1 MASKETLGRV
11 RHMKLSTQQHR
22 LRHLRSISARNIVI
36 KLPIHGDSL
45 VDSLLETYFTLHT
58 DSNSKAIYTSERIPN
73 SLNPTWSSFEP
84 TTLGQNLETA
94 TSSFVVRVWGGQGGR
109 FYLLIEWSVDL
120 SGLKYL
126 GEQIRTSHHKPNTLL
141 FGLVD
146 GYYGAN
152 PDNDVPSYA
161 PGLAAGK
168 DVIKVDTDQ
177 VVETYNRSSLL
188 RLCTLQKA
196 IRQTE
201 ISVLN
206 VRQMI
211 EDKLQTTEKS
221 LQQMAERESLKLR
234 VKLLREELIHKHA
247 TIHKEREEERKYL
260 ERVRKRER
268 GLERKQAELNG
279 LRNSLQQHKKDHVDK
294 RENLVK
300 LKAQLNIRRRQLAS
314 ELTHIYPI
322 IELPSKEM
330 LICSVR
336 LANSESEEFYA
347 TDDETLSCS
356 LGYACHLVHMI
367 SKVLELPLRY
377 TMHPMGSRSTI
388 MDFTIDKVADRDKE
402 FPLHTKGK
410 EKIHF
415 FYGVFLLNKNIAQ
428 LRQCCG
434 LGTPNLRNTLPNIKE
449 LLATK
454 FRASADP
461 TSMTTRPSSLKSG
474 SLTSSNDSKIH
485 PSEND
490 VITSNKR
497 TVIKPTP
504 TESVVT
510 KPIPAEGAVTKQ
522 TSTES
527 AVTQPEP
534 TESTVTKQ
542 ITTESVVTKQTPIE
556 SAVTMPAPTESVVTM
571 PAPTESVVTMPAPT
585 ESVVTTAT
593 PTEIAVTKPLLP
605 PKPSGLVSPPHAST
619 KSGSFCS
626 VDGNESANAEQSHP
640 GKVRGGSKPPLPPK
654 PQDLHPGSK
663 EGSPVKVRTSSF
675 EDNVGNVRSDAKHKD
690 SMNSKEQLRQNFPQ
704 AGTQDDFEIIDD
716 SEKLRIPSKDGE
728 LKAPSQGAPHKFLGK
743 FSRKSGKTG
752 SAPVPSGGPKPD
764 GHRPSATITSR
775 DIRGFPVEVLRRM
788 AATGHVTSK
797 DDTAGSTM
805 ANSSEQRHT
814 RSSSQPPT
822 ACVAGDVQETT
833 GNPQSPCDQA
843 EHYTTNTNM
852 DENSEQFDI
861 PSNGEIDLR

>member
-1 MASKETLGRV
+1 
-11 RHMKLSTQQHR
+11 QHR

-58 DSNSKAIYTSERIPN
+58 DSNSKGTYSSNAIIHCSHLKRNTV
-73 SLNPTWSSFEP
+73 NPTWSSFEP

-152 PDNDVPSYA
+152 PDNDFHLNGTGNIYQI
-161 PGLAAGK
+161 LRLCLF
-168 DVIKVDTDQ
+168 IF
-177 VVETYNRSSLL
+177 YC

-247 TIHKEREEERKYL
+247 TIHK
-260 ERVRKRER
+260 
-268 GLERKQAELNG
+268 GTNTSCATCHLNSSRP
-279 LRNSLQQHKKDHVDK
+279 LILYNIVLVCLFL

-454 FRASADP
+454 FRA
-461 TSMTTRPSSLKSG
+461 R
-474 SLTSSNDSKIH
+474 
-485 PSEND
+485 
-490 VITSNKR
+490 
-497 TVIKPTP
+497 
-504 TESVVT
+504 
-510 KPIPAEGAVTKQ
+510 
-522 TSTES
+522 
-527 AVTQPEP
+527 
-534 TESTVTKQ
+534 
-542 ITTESVVTKQTPIE
+542 
-556 SAVTMPAPTESVVTM
+556 
-571 PAPTESVVTMPAPT
+571 
-585 ESVVTTAT
+585 
-593 PTEIAVTKPLLP
+593 
-605 PKPSGLVSPPHAST
+605 
-619 KSGSFCS
+619 
-626 VDGNESANAEQSHP
+626 
-640 GKVRGGSKPPLPPK
+640 
-654 PQDLHPGSK
+654 
-663 EGSPVKVRTSSF
+663 
-675 EDNVGNVRSDAKHKD
+675 
-690 SMNSKEQLRQNFPQ
+690 
-704 AGTQDDFEIIDD
+704 
-716 SEKLRIPSKDGE
+716 
-728 LKAPSQGAPHKFLGK
+728 
-743 FSRKSGKTG
+743 
-752 SAPVPSGGPKPD
+752 
-764 GHRPSATITSR
+764 
-775 DIRGFPVEVLRRM
+775 
-788 AATGHVTSK
+788 
-797 DDTAGSTM
+797 
-805 ANSSEQRHT
+805 
-814 RSSSQPPT
+814 
-822 ACVAGDVQETT
+822 
-833 GNPQSPCDQA
+833 
-843 EHYTTNTNM
+843 
-852 DENSEQFDI
+852 
-861 PSNGEIDLR
+861 